1 MSSSGSQLPPTAL
14 RTSLLVW
21 ASQVFASA
29 GITSTPERE
38 SEIAVT
44 IAHLIMSERLVPFAA
59 ANGVAEFF
67 AGWHGAM
74 GVRHANVLEHID
86 GARSIL
92 IVMIADKRLGVPDG
106 PERAGVEYEIAQ
118 ELDATISAELASSRD
133 EFVRGVSEEFGSAQA
148 GQEPARTSATTA
160 AANSGCLVA
169 VLTMTAFAAMVAS
182 CRQATGAS
190 EAVGGAGAR

>member
-1 MSSSGSQLPPTAL
+1 MPPTAL
-14 RTSLLVW
+14 RTSLLAW

-29 GITSTPERE
+29 GLTSTPERE
-38 SEIAVT
+38 REIAGT

-59 ANGVAEFF
+59 ANGVSEFF

-74 GVRHANVLEHID
+74 DVRHANVLEHID

-106 PERAGVEYEIAQ
+106 PERAGVEHEIAQ

-148 GQEPARTSATTA
+148 GQESTRASATTGA
-160 AANSGCLVA
+160 VANSGCLVA
-169 VLTMTAFAAMVAS
+169 VLTMTALAAMVAS
-182 CRQATGAS
+182 SRQATDAPTHRHV
-190 EAVGGAGAR
+190 A